1 MIRNITVI
9 ITVKNTILIK
19 TVTILGK
26 NVGIT

>member
-1 MIRNITVI
+1 M
-9 ITVKNTILIK
+9 IK